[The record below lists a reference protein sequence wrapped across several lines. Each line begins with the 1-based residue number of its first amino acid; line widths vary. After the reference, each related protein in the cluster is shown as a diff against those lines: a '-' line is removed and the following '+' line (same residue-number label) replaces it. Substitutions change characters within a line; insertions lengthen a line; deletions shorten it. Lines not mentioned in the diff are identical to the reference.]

1 MTETNAARQRNV
13 GAAAPSVLVTEVADG
28 VRQIRMQDRQSRNTF
43 SDALCDGLADA
54 FAEVGADAGCRAV
67 VLTGYDSYFASGGT
81 QASLLSLAEGR
92 GRFSDRDLYSLAL
105 DCPVPVVAAMQG
117 HGVGGGFVIGLFC
130 DVVVMS
136 RESLYTTN
144 FMKYG
149 FTPGMGA
156 TLIVPLKLGPALG
169 DEMLLTAASFRG
181 EDLRR
186 RGVPFAVLPRAEV
199 LERAL
204 ETAIGIAEAPRL
216 SLVTLKSHLVAETR
230 RRLAG
235 VVRQELAMHELTFAQ
250 PEVADR
256 VRRLF
261 GS

>member
-1 MTETNAARQRNV
+1 MDAT
-13 GAAAPSVLVTEVADG
+13 GAHEPSVVVTEVADG
-28 VRQIRMQDRQSRNTF
+28 VRQIRMQDRRSKNTF
-43 SDALCDGLADA
+43 SDELCDGLVDA
-54 FAEVGADAGCRAV
+54 FARVGSDENCRAV
-67 VLTGYDSYFASGGT
+67 ILTGYDNYFASGGT
-81 QASLLSLAEGR
+81 QESLLSLAEGR

-156 TLIVPLKLGPALG
+156 TLIVPSKLGPALG
-169 DEMLLTAASFRG
+169 DEMLLTAGSYRG

-199 LERAL
+199 GTRAL
-204 ETAIGIAEAPRL
+204 ETAIAMAEAPRL
-216 SLVTLKSHLVAETR
+216 SLVTLKDHLVAETR
-230 RRLAG
+230 RRLAET
-235 VVRQELAMHELTFAQ
+235 VRREIGMHELTFAQ
-250 PEVADR
+250 PEVVDR
-256 VRRLF
+256 VRHLF
-261 GS
+261 GG